1 MEDELNGGQEEGAPK
16 GAPAQTEE
24 GKDYEKLLADQAK
37 QIADLQAQVADAA
50 KTAETAELLTK
61 QIEDMKAEAEAERI
75 DFKLTLAGCRSVR
88 AGKALLEEH
97 GGDIDALKAAE
108 PWLFAEDAPAQKQ
121 GKTGLEP
128 AGVAGGS
135 ETDVERWRALAGLD
149 D

>member
-16 GAPAQTEE
+16 DAPAQAEE

-37 QIADLQAQVADAA
+37 QIADLEKQVADAA
-50 KTAETAELLTK
+50 KTAETAQALTK
-61 QIEDMKAEAEAERI
+61 QIEDMKAEAEAERL

-108 PWLFAEDAPAQKQ
+108 PWLFADEPSQKQ

-128 AGVAGGS
+128 AGVAGGGD
-135 ETDVERWRALAGLD
+135 TDVARWRVLAGLD

>member
-16 GAPAQTEE
+16 DSPAQAEE
-24 GKDYEKLLADQAK
+24 GKDYEKLLADQAER
-37 QIADLQAQVADAA
+37 IADLQAQVADAA
-50 KTAETAELLTK
+50 KTAETAEALTK
-61 QIEDMKAEAEAERI
+61 QIEDMKAEAENERI

-108 PWLFAEDAPAQKQ
+108 PWLFDEGEPAQKQ

-128 AGVAGGS
+128 AGVAGGA
-135 ETDVERWRALAGLD
+135 ETDVARWRQLAGLD

>member
-16 GAPAQTEE
+16 DGAAQTEE

-37 QIADLQAQVADAA
+37 QIADLQAQVTEAA
-50 KTAETAELLTK
+50 KTAETAEALTK

-97 GGDIDALKAAE
+97 DGDIGALKAAE
-108 PWLFAEDAPAQKQ
+108 PWLFDDGEPAQKK

-128 AGVAGGS
+128 AGGGGRIRHRRGPMA
-135 ETDVERWRALAGLD
+135 TACRA
-149 D
+149 

>member
-1 MEDELNGGQEEGAPK
+1 MEDELNGGQEEGTPK
-16 GAPAQTEE
+16 DAPAQTEE

-37 QIADLQAQVADAA
+37 QIADLEKQVADAA
-50 KTAETAELLTK
+50 KTAETAEALTK
-61 QIEDMKAEAEAERI
+61 QIEDMKAEAESERI

-128 AGVAGGS
+128 AGVAGGAD
-135 ETDVERWRALAGLD
+135 TDVARWRALAGLD